1 MVYQNNRRHA
11 FHLEKL
17 HMYNAVI
24 HIYNT
29 VINMY
34 YTILNKQRQ
43 LIKITQN
50 LNLYHKQITVIRSQT
65 HYRVNLYH
73 KLI

>member
-34 YTILNKQRQ
+34 NTILNEQRQ
-43 LIKITQN
+43 LIKITQK
-50 LNLYHKQITVIRSQT
+50 LEFISQTDYSYQITNTFTR
-65 HYRVNLYH
+65 
-73 KLI
+73 